1 MLLHRAQRNPDAICR
16 ENPGL
21 FPVAFAVL
29 AGGGEFAAAID
40 VAIEGKSR
48 TIVITRTDAEET
60 LLPRGIGIELR
71 IHYGYGGR
79 VWTDAG
85 VDVLRAG
92 LPQRLD
98 QRVVG
103 RRRGREEH
111 TAERVARAEQE
122 RRDGNRRGC
131 RVGGHYAAALERGP
145 VRNIGSLVLRVV
157 CNVERVFVAGL
168 AGLEC
173 HGEGR
178 YAVTW
183 REMPNARDRARLGR
197 HGRAHH
203 DDRDGQHGCGER
215 APHTV
220 VSIDSTHWISPGWT
234 LWGHSPKKEH
244 KHYTRNR
251 PLNVS
256 ELIVIF
262 HSDLRFFV
270 RPVIMRAHEEN
281 A

>member
-1 MLLHRAQRNPDAICR
+1 MFLLRAQRNPDAICR
-16 ENPGL
+16 ESPGL

-60 LLPRGIGIELR
+60 LLPRGIGIEFR
-71 IHYGYGGR
+71 VHHGNGGSVR
-79 VWTDAG
+79 LDAC
-85 VDVLRAG
+85 VDILRAG
-92 LPQRLD
+92 LAQRLD

-103 RRRGREEH
+103 RRRGCKEH
-111 TAERVARAEQE
+111 AADRITRASQK
-122 RRDGNRRGC
+122 RRDGNRRGSRVC
-131 RVGGHYAAALERGP
+131 RHVAAALECGP
-145 VRNIGSLVLRVV
+145 IRDVGSLVLRVV
-157 CNVERVFVAGL
+157 GDVERVFVAGF
-168 AGLEC
+168 AGLERD
-173 HGEGR
+173 GEGR
-178 YAVTW
+178 HAVTW
-183 REMPNARDRARLGR
+183 REMPDARDRTRLDR
-197 HGRAHH
+197 HGRTHH
-203 DDRDGQHGCGER
+203 DDRNGQHGCGER

-256 ELIVIF
+256 EFIVIF
-262 HSDLRFFV
+262 HSYLRFFV
-270 RPVIMRAHEEN
+270 RPDILRAHEEN